1 MAYAAPAKTTF
12 VAVFPAF
19 SAVTDDQYAFWSGQ
33 AALIVDPI
41 AGCLDARA
49 DLACMLISAHYLTLA
64 GIGTG
69 AESETAAQGMTGFK
83 RIKSG
88 TLELERGESSTSTES
103 MGDWGATSYGQ
114 RVFPMLQVCLGG
126 PRVTGTGSLPGCGF
140 NGFAGPLPP
149 WNC

>member
-1 MAYAAPAKTTF
+1 MAYVAPNKATF
-12 VAVFPAF
+12 VAIFPAF
-19 SAVTDDQYAFWSGQ
+19 AAVTDEQYAFWSGQ
-33 AALIVDPI
+33 AGLIVDPI

-49 DLACMLISAHYLTLA
+49 DLACMLITAHYLTQQ
-64 GIGTG
+64 GIGAG
-69 AESETAAQGMTGFK
+69 AESESAAQGMSGYK

-88 TLELERGESSTSTES
+88 TLELERGDTATSTDN

-126 PRVTGTGSLPGCGF
+126 PRVTGTGAMLGCGF

-149 WNC
+149 WN